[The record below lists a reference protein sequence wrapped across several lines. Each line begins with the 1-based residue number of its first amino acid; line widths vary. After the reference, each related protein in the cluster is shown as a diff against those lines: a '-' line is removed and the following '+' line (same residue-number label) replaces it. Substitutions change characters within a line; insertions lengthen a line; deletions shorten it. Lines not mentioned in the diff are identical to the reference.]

1 MLKRLCRAILRIT
14 RLSEKSDYAMVTF
27 PLNVPALRVV
37 QHIGVYYVAV
47 IPAEVL
53 LQVSYSDKL
62 TAKWDAE
69 RSTYVLDGTQRP
81 LQEKR
86 FKQIAEYITRSD
98 SAFPNTIILA
108 ANFRQEDG
116 LLETGP
122 DEAAQPDTPDLR
134 WSITVGANGS
144 AVLTIPTKEKL
155 AAIIDGQHRLLGFTQ
170 VKDPE
175 LLKMQL
181 ICSVFL
187 GLPKPFQAQLFAT
200 INSTQKA
207 VDKSQT
213 YELFGY
219 NLEDEDPEEWSPD
232 KLAVFI
238 ARRLG
243 TDSESPLRG
252 RVVIAAET
260 DEELKALGAD
270 VDWRVSTAVIVDGVL
285 RLISS
290 NPKRDTAAMLEGRRK
305 PREVLAQGRV
315 DRSVLRDLYLAG
327 QDEVLYILT
336 RNYLK
341 ACESI
346 FWKGAPNNSY
356 ITKTVG
362 VQALLDVL
370 KLVAKKANEDR
381 DISVTR
387 FEGILESA
395 ANIDFASDAFRN
407 ASGAGR
413 TSIKRAIAEACGL

>member
-1 MLKRLCRAILRIT
+1 ML
-14 RLSEKSDYAMVTF
+14 EDDMVTF
-27 PLNVPALRVV
+27 PLSVPALRVH

-62 TAKWDAE
+62 TAKWDSE
-69 RSTYVLDGTQRP
+69 RNIYVLEGTQRP

-86 FKQIAEYITRSD
+86 FQQIAEYIARED
-98 SAFPNTIILA
+98 SAFPNSIILA
-108 ANFRQEDG
+108 ANFRKEDG

-122 DEAAQPDTPDLR
+122 DETASPGTPDSR
-134 WSITVGANGS
+134 WTIVDGADGY

-155 AAIIDGQHRLLGFTQ
+155 AAIIDGQHRLLGFTR
-170 VKDPE
+170 VKDPGY
-175 LLKMQL
+175 LKMPL
-181 ICSVFL
+181 ICSIFL

-243 TDSESPLRG
+243 TDSESPLKG
-252 RVVIAAET
+252 RIVIAAET
-260 DEELKALGAD
+260 DEELKAFGEGA
-270 VDWRVSTAVIVDGVL
+270 DWRVSTAVIVDGIL

-290 NPKRDTAAMLEGRRK
+290 NPKRDTAAMLEGSRK
-305 PREVLAQGRV
+305 PRSILAQGRV

-336 RNYLK
+336 RNYLI
-341 ACESI
+341 ACQNI
-346 FWKGAPNNSY
+346 FWQRASKDSY

-370 KLVAKKANEDR
+370 KLLAKKANEDR
-381 DISVTR
+381 DISVSR
-387 FEGILESA
+387 FEGILEAA

-413 TSIKRAIAEACGL
+413 TTIKRAIATACRL

>member
-1 MLKRLCRAILRIT
+1 
-14 RLSEKSDYAMVTF
+14 MVTF
-27 PLNVPALRVV
+27 PLSVPALRVH
-37 QHIGVYYVAV
+37 QPIGVYYVAV

-69 RSTYVLDGTQRP
+69 RNIYVLDGTQRP
-81 LQEKR
+81 LQERR
-86 FKQIAEYITRSD
+86 FQQIADYIARAD

-116 LLETGP
+116 LLENGT
-122 DEAAQPDTPDLR
+122 DEIAQPDTPDPR
-134 WSITVGANGS
+134 WSVSDGPNGN
-144 AVLTIPTKEKL
+144 AILTIPTKEKL

-170 VKDPE
+170 VRDRE
-175 LLKMQL
+175 RLKMQL

-219 NLEDEDPEEWSPD
+219 NLEDENPKEWSPD

-243 TDSESPLRG
+243 TDSESPLKG

-260 DEELKALGAD
+260 DEELRALGAD
-270 VDWRVSTAVIVDGVL
+270 ADWRVSTAVIVDGVL

-290 NPKRDTAAMLEGRRK
+290 NPKRDTAAMLEGNRK
-305 PREVLAQGRV
+305 PRAVLSQGRV

-336 RNYLK
+336 LNYLK
-341 ACESI
+341 ACEAV
-346 FWKGAPNNSY
+346 FWGKAPKGSY
-356 ITKTVG
+356 ITKTIG
-362 VQALLDVL
+362 VQALLDIL

-387 FEGILESA
+387 FEDLLMPAG
-395 ANIDFASDAFRN
+395 NIDFAAAEFRN
-407 ASGAGR
+407 LSGAGR
-413 TSIKRAIAEACGL
+413 TTIKQAIVKACGL

>member
-1 MLKRLCRAILRIT
+1 
-14 RLSEKSDYAMVTF
+14 MVTF
-27 PLNVPALRVV
+27 PLSVPALRVV
-37 QHIGVYYVAV
+37 QPIGVYYVAV
-47 IPAEVL
+47 ISAEVL

-62 TAKWDAE
+62 TARWDAD
-69 RSTYVLDGTQRP
+69 RGIYVLEGTQRP

-86 FKQIAEYITRSD
+86 FQQIADYIARID

-122 DEAAQPDTPDLR
+122 QEGAPLGTPDPR
-134 WSITVGANGS
+134 WTVTESVDGRAL
-144 AVLTIPTKEKL
+144 LTIPSAEKL

-170 VKDPE
+170 VTDPAR
-175 LLKMQL
+175 LKMQL

-219 NLEDEDPEEWSPD
+219 NLEDEDPQEWSPD

-238 ARRLG
+238 ARKLG
-243 TDSESPLRG
+243 TDPESPLKG
-252 RVVIAAET
+252 RVVIAAEA

-270 VDWRVSTAVIVDGVL
+270 ADWRVSTAVVVDGIL

-290 NPKRDTAAMLEGRRK
+290 NPKRDTSTMLDGGRK
-305 PREVLAQGRV
+305 PRSALKQSRI
-315 DRSVLRDLYLAG
+315 DRSVLRDLYIAE
-327 QDEVLYILT
+327 QDQVLYILA
-336 RNYLK
+336 RNYLH
-341 ACESI
+341 ACQNI
-346 FWKGAPNNSY
+346 FWASAPKGSY

-362 VQALLDVL
+362 VQALFDIL
-370 KLVAKKANEDR
+370 KLVANGANERR
-381 DISVTR
+381 DISVKA
-387 FEGILESA
+387 FENILKPA
-395 ANIDFASDAFRN
+395 AGIDFTSDEFRN

-413 TSIKRAIAEACGL
+413 TTIKRALAAACGL

>member
-1 MLKRLCRAILRIT
+1 
-14 RLSEKSDYAMVTF
+14 MVTF
-27 PLNVPALRVV
+27 PLSVPALRVV
-37 QHIGVYYVAV
+37 QPIGVYYVTV

-53 LQVSYSDKL
+53 LEVSYSDKL
-62 TAKWDAE
+62 TARWDE
-69 RSTYVLDGTQRP
+69 KRNTYTLEGTQRP

-86 FKQIAEYITRSD
+86 FQQIAEYIARAD

-108 ANFRQEDG
+108 ANFRKEDG

-122 DEAAQPDTPDLR
+122 TEDDPPGTPDAR
-134 WSITVGANGS
+134 WTVVDGTDGTAT
-144 AVLTIPTKEKL
+144 LTIPTREKL
-155 AAIIDGQHRLLGFTQ
+155 AAIIDGQHRLLGFAQ
-170 VKDPE
+170 IKNSE
-175 LLKMQL
+175 RLKMQM

-243 TDSESPLRG
+243 TDSKSPLKG
-252 RVVIAAET
+252 RIVIAAET
-260 DEELKALGAD
+260 DEELKALGAE

-290 NPKRDTAAMLEGRRK
+290 NPKRDTAAMLEGSRK
-305 PREVLAQGRV
+305 PRSVLSNGRA
-315 DRSVLRDLYLAG
+315 DRSVLRDLYIAG
-327 QDEVLYILT
+327 QDEVLYILV
-336 RNYLK
+336 RNYLD
-341 ACESI
+341 ACQNT
-346 FWKGAPNNSY
+346 FWRNAPTGSY

-362 VQALLDVL
+362 VQALLDIL
-370 KLVAKKANEDR
+370 KIVAKKANENR
-381 DISVTR
+381 DISTSY
-387 FEGILESA
+387 FDGILKSA
-395 ANIDFASDAFRN
+395 ANIDFAADEFKN

-413 TSIKRAIAEACGL
+413 TTIKRALAAACGL

>member
-1 MLKRLCRAILRIT
+1 
-14 RLSEKSDYAMVTF
+14 MVTF
-27 PLNVPALRVV
+27 PLSVPALRVV
-37 QHIGVYYVAV
+37 QPIGVYYVAV

-69 RSTYVLDGTQRP
+69 RSIYVLEGTQRP

-86 FKQIAEYITRSD
+86 FQQIAEYITRAD

-108 ANFRQEDG
+108 ANFRQEEG

-122 DEAAQPDTPDLR
+122 DETSQSGTPDPR
-134 WSITVGANGS
+134 WSVADGIDGS
-144 AVLTIPTKEKL
+144 AMLTIPTKEKL

-170 VKDPE
+170 VKNPDR
-175 LLKMQL
+175 LKMQL

-238 ARRLG
+238 TRRLG
-243 TDSESPLRG
+243 TDSESPLKG

-270 VDWRVSTAVIVDGVL
+270 ADWRVSTAVIVDGVL

-290 NPKRDTAAMLEGRRK
+290 NPKRDTAAMLDGSRK
-305 PREVLAQGRV
+305 PRAVLSQGRV

-336 RNYLK
+336 RNYLD
-341 ACESI
+341 ACKNI
-346 FWKGAPNNSY
+346 FWRDAPKDSY

-381 DISVTR
+381 DISVSR
-387 FEGILESA
+387 FEGTLRPA
-395 ANIDFASDAFRN
+395 ADINFASDAFKN

-413 TSIKRAIAEACGL
+413 TTIKRAIVEACGL

>member
-1 MLKRLCRAILRIT
+1 M
-14 RLSEKSDYAMVTF
+14 
-27 PLNVPALRVV
+27 
-37 QHIGVYYVAV
+37 
-47 IPAEVL
+47 
-53 LQVSYSDKL
+53 
-62 TAKWDAE
+62 
-69 RSTYVLDGTQRP
+69 YVLDGTQRP

-86 FKQIAEYITRSD
+86 FQQIAEYITRED

-122 DEAAQPDTPDLR
+122 DEMSQSGTPDPR
-134 WSITVGANGS
+134 WSISDGVGGS
-144 AVLTIPTKEKL
+144 AMLTIPTKEKL

-170 VKDPE
+170 VKSNPDR
-175 LLKMQL
+175 LKMQL

-200 INSTQKA
+200 INSTQKS

-238 ARRLG
+238 TRRLG
-243 TDSESPLRG
+243 TDSESPLKG

-260 DEELKALGAD
+260 DEELKALGAEA
-270 VDWRVSTAVIVDGVL
+270 DWRVSTAVIVDGVL

-290 NPKRDTAAMLEGRRK
+290 NPKRDTAAMLEGSRK
-305 PREVLAQGRV
+305 PRVALSKGRV
-315 DRSVLRDLYLAG
+315 DRSVLRDLYIAG

-336 RNYLK
+336 RNYLD
-341 ACESI
+341 ACENT
-346 FWKGAPNNSY
+346 FWRDASKDSY

-370 KLVAKKANEDR
+370 KIVAKKANEDR
-381 DISVTR
+381 DISVSR
-387 FEGILESA
+387 FEEILKPA
-395 ANIDFASDAFRN
+395 ADIDFAADAFKN

-413 TSIKRAIAEACGL
+413 TTIKRAVVDACGL

>member
-1 MLKRLCRAILRIT
+1 
-14 RLSEKSDYAMVTF
+14 MVTF
-27 PLNVPALRVV
+27 PLSVPALRVV
-37 QHIGVYYVAV
+37 QPIGVYYVAV

-69 RSTYVLDGTQRP
+69 RSIYVLEGTQRP

-86 FKQIAEYITRSD
+86 FQQIAEYITRAD

-122 DEAAQPDTPDLR
+122 DEAAKPGTPDPR
-134 WSITVGANGS
+134 WSIADGADGS
-144 AVLTIPTKEKL
+144 ATLTIPTQERL
-155 AAIIDGQHRLLGFTQ
+155 AAIIDGQHRLLGFAQ
-170 VKDPE
+170 VRNSDR
-175 LLKMQL
+175 LKMQL

-238 ARRLG
+238 VRKLG
-243 TDSESPLRG
+243 TDPESSLKG

-260 DEELKALGAD
+260 DKELKALAAD
-270 VDWRVSTAVIVDGVL
+270 ADWRVSTAVIVDGVL

-290 NPKRDTAAMLEGRRK
+290 NPKRDTAAMLEDNRK
-305 PREVLAQGRV
+305 PRAVLGQGRV
-315 DRSVLRDLYLAG
+315 DRSVLRHLYLAG
-327 QDEVLYILT
+327 QDEVLYLLT

-341 ACESI
+341 ACEKI
-346 FWKGAPNNSY
+346 FWQNAPKDSY

-362 VQALLDVL
+362 VQALLDIL
-370 KLVAKKANEDR
+370 KLVAKKADEDR
-381 DISVTR
+381 DISASR
-387 FEGILESA
+387 FERILKPAEK
-395 ANIDFASDAFRN
+395 IDFAADEFKN

-413 TSIKRAIAEACGL
+413 TTIKRALMTACGL

>member
-1 MLKRLCRAILRIT
+1 
-14 RLSEKSDYAMVTF
+14 MVTF
-27 PLNVPALRVV
+27 PLSVPALRVI
-37 QHIGVYYVAV
+37 QPIGVYYVAV

-69 RSTYVLDGTQRP
+69 RSIYVLEGTQRP

-86 FKQIAEYITRSD
+86 FQQIAEYITRTD

-122 DEAAQPDTPDLR
+122 DETSQSGTPDPR
-134 WSITVGANGS
+134 WSITDGVDGTAM
-144 AVLTIPTKEKL
+144 LTIPTKEKL

-170 VKDPE
+170 VKKPE

-238 ARRLG
+238 TRRLG
-243 TDSESPLRG
+243 TDSESPLKG

-260 DEELKALGAD
+260 DEELKALGAEA
-270 VDWRVSTAVIVDGVL
+270 DWRVSTAVIVDGVL

-290 NPKRDTAAMLEGRRK
+290 NPKRDTAAMLDGSRK
-305 PREVLAQGRV
+305 PRAVLSQGRV

-336 RNYLK
+336 RNYLD
-341 ACESI
+341 ACKNI
-346 FWKGAPNNSY
+346 FWRDAPKDSY

-381 DISVTR
+381 DISVSR
-387 FEGILESA
+387 FEGTLKPA
-395 ANIDFASDAFRN
+395 AGIDFASDAFKN

-413 TSIKRAIAEACGL
+413 TTIKRAIVAACGL

>member
-1 MLKRLCRAILRIT
+1 MT
-14 RLSEKSDYAMVTF
+14 TF
-27 PLNVPALRVV
+27 PLSVPALRVV
-37 QHIGVYYVAV
+37 QPMGVYYVAV

-69 RSTYVLDGTQRP
+69 RSIYVLEGTQRP

-86 FKQIAEYITRSD
+86 FQQIAEYIARAD

-122 DEAAQPDTPDLR
+122 DGTAQTDAPDPR
-134 WSITVGANGS
+134 WRIADGADGS

-170 VKDPE
+170 VKDSDR
-175 LLKMQL
+175 LKMQL

-260 DEELKALGAD
+260 DEELKALGVDA
-270 VDWRVSTAVIVDGVL
+270 DWRVSTAVIVD
-285 RLISS
+285 
-290 NPKRDTAAMLEGRRK
+290 
-305 PREVLAQGRV
+305 
-315 DRSVLRDLYLAG
+315 
-327 QDEVLYILT
+327 
-336 RNYLK
+336 
-341 ACESI
+341 
-346 FWKGAPNNSY
+346 
-356 ITKTVG
+356 
-362 VQALLDVL
+362 
-370 KLVAKKANEDR
+370 
-381 DISVTR
+381 
-387 FEGILESA
+387 
-395 ANIDFASDAFRN
+395 
-407 ASGAGR
+407 
-413 TSIKRAIAEACGL
+413 

>member
-1 MLKRLCRAILRIT
+1 
-14 RLSEKSDYAMVTF
+14 MVTF
-27 PLNVPALRVV
+27 PLSVPALRVH
-37 QHIGVYYVAV
+37 QPIGVYYVAV

-62 TAKWDAE
+62 TAKWDAK
-69 RSTYVLDGTQRP
+69 RAIYVLDGTQRP

-86 FKQIAEYITRSD
+86 FQQIAEYIARAD

-122 DEAAQPDTPDLR
+122 DETAQPGTLDTR
-134 WSITVGANGS
+134 WSISDGPDGS
-144 AVLTIPTKEKL
+144 AVLTIPTKDKL

-175 LLKMQL
+175 RLKMQL

-238 ARRLG
+238 ARKLG
-243 TDSESPLRG
+243 TDVESPLKG

-260 DEELKALGAD
+260 DEELKALGAYAG
-270 VDWRVSTAVIVDGVL
+270 WRVSTAVIVDGVL

-290 NPKRDTAAMLEGRRK
+290 NPKRDTAAMLEGNRK
-305 PREVLAQGRV
+305 PRSVLGRGRA
-315 DRSVLRDLYLAG
+315 DRSVLRSLYLEG

-336 RNYLK
+336 RNYLD
-341 ACESI
+341 ACERI
-346 FWKGAPNNSY
+346 FWRNAPEGSY

-362 VQALLDVL
+362 VQALLDIL
-370 KLVAKKANEDR
+370 RLVAQKANEDR
-381 DISVTR
+381 DISVAH
-387 FEGILESA
+387 FESILQPA
-395 ANIDFASDAFRN
+395 AKIDFTADAFRN

-413 TSIKRAIAEACGL
+413 TTIKRAIAEACGL

>member
-1 MLKRLCRAILRIT
+1 
-14 RLSEKSDYAMVTF
+14 MVTF
-27 PLNVPALRVV
+27 PLSVPALRVV
-37 QHIGVYYVAV
+37 QPIGVYYVAV

-69 RSTYVLDGTQRP
+69 RSIYVLEGTQRP

-86 FKQIAEYITRSD
+86 FQQIAEYISRAD

-122 DEAAQPDTPDLR
+122 DEASQSGTPDPR
-134 WSITVGANGS
+134 WSISDGVDGS
-144 AVLTIPTKEKL
+144 AMLTIPTKEKL
-155 AAIIDGQHRLLGFTQ
+155 AAIIDGQHRLLAFAQ
-170 VKDPE
+170 VKNPDR
-175 LLKMQL
+175 LKMQL

-238 ARRLG
+238 TRRLG
-243 TDSESPLRG
+243 TDSESPLKG

-260 DEELKALGAD
+260 DEELKTLGAEAN
-270 VDWRVSTAVIVDGVL
+270 WRVSTAVIVDGVL

-290 NPKRDTAAMLEGRRK
+290 NPKRDTAAMLEGSRK
-305 PREVLAQGRV
+305 PRAILSQGRI
-315 DRSVLRDLYLAG
+315 DRSVLRELYLAG

-336 RNYLK
+336 RNYLN
-341 ACESI
+341 ACEKI
-346 FWKGAPNNSY
+346 FWRGAPKDSY

-370 KLVAKKANEDR
+370 KLVAKNANEDR
-381 DISVTR
+381 DISVSR
-387 FEGILESA
+387 FEGTLKPA
-395 ANIDFASDAFRN
+395 ADIDFAADAFKN

-413 TSIKRAIAEACGL
+413 TTIKRAIVAACGL

>member
-1 MLKRLCRAILRIT
+1 MI
-14 RLSEKSDYAMVTF
+14 TF
-27 PLNVPALRVV
+27 PLSVPVLRVH
-37 QHIGVYYVAV
+37 QPIGVYYVAV

-69 RSTYVLDGTQRP
+69 RNIYVLDGTQRP

-86 FKQIAEYITRSD
+86 FRQIAEYIDRED

-108 ANFRQEDG
+108 ANFRQENG

-122 DEAAQPDTPDLR
+122 DETAQPGTPDSR
-134 WSITVGANGS
+134 WSISDGPDGS

-170 VKDPE
+170 VKNPDR
-175 LLKMQL
+175 LKMQL

-243 TDSESPLRG
+243 TDTESPLKG

-260 DEELKALGAD
+260 DEELKALGTNA
-270 VDWRVSTAVIVDGVL
+270 DWRVSTAVIVDGIL
-285 RLISS
+285 RLISN
-290 NPKRDTAAMLEGRRK
+290 NPKRDTAAMLEGSRK
-305 PREVLAQGRV
+305 PRAVLGQGRV

-327 QDEVLYILT
+327 QDEVLYILA
-336 RNYLK
+336 RNYLD
-341 ACESI
+341 ACQNI
-346 FWKGAPNNSY
+346 FWGNAPKDSY

-362 VQALLDVL
+362 VQALLDIL
-370 KLVAKKANEDR
+370 KIVAKKANEDR
-381 DISVTR
+381 DISSVR
-387 FEGILESA
+387 FEIILKPA
-395 ANIDFASDAFRN
+395 ASIDFTADAFRN

-413 TSIKRAIAEACGL
+413 ATIKRAIAAACGL

>member
-1 MLKRLCRAILRIT
+1 
-14 RLSEKSDYAMVTF
+14 MVAF
-27 PLNVPALRVV
+27 PLQIPALRVV
-37 QHIGVYYVAV
+37 QPIGVYYVAV

-62 TAKWDAE
+62 TARWDAA
-69 RSTYVLDGTQRP
+69 RKTYILEGTQRP

-86 FKQIAEYITRSD
+86 FQQIAEYIARSD

-108 ANFRQEDG
+108 ANFRKDDG

-122 DEAAQPDTPDLR
+122 EEGAPAGTVDTR
-134 WSITVGANGS
+134 WTIADDANGR
-144 AVLTIPTKEKL
+144 AVLTIPSAEKL
-155 AAIIDGQHRLLGFTQ
+155 AAIIDGQHRLLGFTH
-170 VKDPE
+170 VSDPD
-175 LLKMQL
+175 LLGMEL

-219 NLEDEDPEEWSPD
+219 NLEDEDPQQWSPD

-238 ARRLG
+238 ARKLG
-243 TDSESPLRG
+243 TDPESPLKG

-260 DEELKALGAD
+260 DEELKALGAE
-270 VDWRVSTAVIVDGVL
+270 VDWRVSTAVVVDGVL

-290 NPKRDTAAMLEGRRK
+290 NPKRDTSIMLEDGRR
-305 PREVLAQGRV
+305 PRSALENART
-315 DRSVLRDLYLAG
+315 DRSKLRRLYLDG
-327 QDEVLYILT
+327 QDQVLYLLT
-336 RNYLK
+336 RNYLH
-341 ACESI
+341 ACQNI
-346 FWKGAPNNSY
+346 FWAAAPKGSF

-362 VQALLDVL
+362 VQALFDIL
-370 KLVAKKANEDR
+370 KLVAADANER
-381 DISVTR
+381 KNIAVKS
-387 FEGILESA
+387 FEAILRPAER
-395 ANIDFASDAFRN
+395 IDFTSDEFRN

-413 TSIKRAIAEACGL
+413 TTIKRAIASACGL

>member
-1 MLKRLCRAILRIT
+1 
-14 RLSEKSDYAMVTF
+14 MVTF
-27 PLNVPALRVV
+27 PLSVPALRVV
-37 QHIGVYYVAV
+37 QPIGVYYVAV

-69 RSTYVLDGTQRP
+69 RSIYVLEGTQRP

-86 FKQIAEYITRSD
+86 FQQIAEYIARAD

-116 LLETGP
+116 LIESGP
-122 DEAAQPDTPDLR
+122 DETAQPGTPDPR
-134 WSITVGANGS
+134 WSIADGTDGS
-144 AVLTIPTKEKL
+144 AVLTIPTEEKL

-175 LLKMQL
+175 RLKMQL

-243 TDSESPLRG
+243 TDSESPIKG

-270 VDWRVSTAVIVDGVL
+270 ADWRVSTAVIVDGVL

-290 NPKRDTAAMLEGRRK
+290 NPKRDTAAMLEGSRK
-305 PREVLAQGRV
+305 PRAVLAQGRV

-336 RNYLK
+336 RNYLD
-341 ACESI
+341 ACENI
-346 FWKGAPNNSY
+346 FWRNAPKDSY

-362 VQALLDVL
+362 VQALLDIL
-370 KLVAKKANEDR
+370 KIVAKKANEDR
-381 DISVTR
+381 DISVSR
-387 FEGILESA
+387 FEGILKSA
-395 ANIDFASDAFRN
+395 ENIDFAADAFKN

-413 TSIKRAIAEACGL
+413 TAIKRALVAACGL

>member
-1 MLKRLCRAILRIT
+1 
-14 RLSEKSDYAMVTF
+14 MVTF
-27 PLNVPALRVV
+27 PLSVPALRVV
-37 QHIGVYYVAV
+37 QPIGVYYVAV

-69 RSTYVLDGTQRP
+69 RSIYVLEGTQRP

-86 FKQIAEYITRSD
+86 FQQIAEYITRAD

-122 DEAAQPDTPDLR
+122 DETSQSGTPDPR
-134 WSITVGANGS
+134 WSVADGIDGS
-144 AVLTIPTKEKL
+144 AMLTIPTKEKL

-170 VKDPE
+170 VKNPDR
-175 LLKMQL
+175 LKMQL

-238 ARRLG
+238 TRRLG
-243 TDSESPLRG
+243 TDSESPLKG

-270 VDWRVSTAVIVDGVL
+270 ADWRVSTAVVVDGVL

-290 NPKRDTAAMLEGRRK
+290 NPKRDTAAMLDGSRK
-305 PREVLAQGRV
+305 PRAVLSQGRV

-336 RNYLK
+336 RNYLD
-341 ACESI
+341 ACKNI
-346 FWKGAPNNSY
+346 FWRDAPKDSY

-381 DISVTR
+381 DISVSR
-387 FEGILESA
+387 FEGTLRPA
-395 ANIDFASDAFRN
+395 ADINFASDAFKN

-413 TSIKRAIAEACGL
+413 TTIKRAIVEACGL

>member
-1 MLKRLCRAILRIT
+1 
-14 RLSEKSDYAMVTF
+14 MVTF
-27 PLNVPALRVV
+27 PLSVPALRVV
-37 QHIGVYYVAV
+37 QPIGVYYVAV

-69 RSTYVLDGTQRP
+69 RGIYVLDGTQRP

-86 FKQIAEYITRSD
+86 FQQIAEYIARAD

-122 DEAAQPDTPDLR
+122 DETAQPDTPDPR
-134 WSITVGANGS
+134 WSIADGSNGS

-155 AAIIDGQHRLLGFTQ
+155 AAIIDGQHRLLGFTRT
-170 VKDPE
+170 KNPD

-219 NLEDEDPEEWSPD
+219 NLEDEDPEDWSPD

-243 TDSESPLRG
+243 TDPESPLKG

-270 VDWRVSTAVIVDGVL
+270 ADWRVSTAVIVDGIL

-290 NPKRDTAAMLEGRRK
+290 NPKRDIAAMLEESRK
-305 PREVLAQGRV
+305 PRSVLGQGRV

-327 QDEVLYILT
+327 QDEVLYIMI
-336 RNYLK
+336 RNYLD
-341 ACESI
+341 ACEKV
-346 FWKGAPNNSY
+346 FWRDAPHGSY

-362 VQALLDVL
+362 VQALLDIL
-370 KLVAKKANEDR
+370 KLVAQRVNEER
-381 DISVTR
+381 DISAAR
-387 FEGILESA
+387 FEAILKPA
-395 ANIDFASDAFRN
+395 ANIDFSADVFRN

-413 TSIKRAIAEACGL
+413 TIIKRAVAEACLL

>member
-1 MLKRLCRAILRIT
+1 
-14 RLSEKSDYAMVTF
+14 MVTF
-27 PLNVPALRVV
+27 PLSVPALRVV
-37 QHIGVYYVAV
+37 QPIGVYYVAV
-47 IPAEVL
+47 IPAEAL
-53 LQVSYSDKL
+53 LQVTYSDKL
-62 TAKWDAE
+62 TARWDTE
-69 RSTYVLDGTQRP
+69 RGIYVLEGTQRP

-86 FKQIAEYITRSD
+86 FQQIAEYINRAD

-122 DEAAQPDTPDLR
+122 GEASRLGTPDPR
-134 WSITVGANGS
+134 WSISDCVDGS
-144 AVLTIPTKEKL
+144 AMLTIPTKEKL

-170 VKDPE
+170 VKNQDR
-175 LLKMQL
+175 LKMQL

-238 ARRLG
+238 TRRLG
-243 TDSESPLRG
+243 TDSESPLKG

-270 VDWRVSTAVIVDGVL
+270 ADWRVSTAVIVDGVL

-290 NPKRDTAAMLEGRRK
+290 NPKRDTAAMLEGSRK
-305 PREVLAQGRV
+305 PRTVLSQGRV

-327 QDEVLYILT
+327 QDEVLYVLT
-336 RNYLK
+336 RNYLD
-341 ACESI
+341 ACENI
-346 FWKGAPNNSY
+346 FWRDAPKDSY

-370 KLVAKKANEDR
+370 RLVAKKANEDR
-381 DISVTR
+381 DISVSR
-387 FEGILESA
+387 FEGILRPA
-395 ANIDFASDAFRN
+395 ADIDFAADTFKN

-413 TSIKRAIAEACGL
+413 ATIRRAVVEACGL

>member
-1 MLKRLCRAILRIT
+1 
-14 RLSEKSDYAMVTF
+14 MVTF
-27 PLNVPALRVV
+27 PLSVPALRVV
-37 QHIGVYYVAV
+37 QPIGVYYVAV

-69 RSTYVLDGTQRP
+69 RSIYVLEGTQRP

-86 FKQIAEYITRSD
+86 FHQIAEYIDRTD
-98 SAFPNTIILA
+98 SAFPNAIILA

-122 DEAAQPDTPDLR
+122 DEMSQSGTPDPR
-134 WSITVGANGS
+134 WSISDGVDGS
-144 AVLTIPTKEKL
+144 AMLTIPTGEKL

-170 VKDPE
+170 VKNPE
-175 LLKMQL
+175 RLKMQL

-219 NLEDEDPEEWSPD
+219 NLEDEDPKEWSPD

-238 ARRLG
+238 TRKLG
-243 TDSESPLRG
+243 TDSESPLKG

-260 DEELKALGAD
+260 DEELKALGAE

-290 NPKRDTAAMLEGRRK
+290 NPKRDTAAMLEDSRK
-305 PREVLAQGRV
+305 PRAVLSQGRV

-336 RNYLK
+336 RNYLD
-341 ACESI
+341 ACENI
-346 FWKGAPNNSY
+346 FWRDAPKDSY

-381 DISVTR
+381 DISVSR
-387 FEGILESA
+387 FEETLKPA
-395 ANIDFASDAFRN
+395 AGIDFASDAFKN

-413 TSIKRAIAEACGL
+413 TTIKRAIVAACGL

>member
-1 MLKRLCRAILRIT
+1 M
-14 RLSEKSDYAMVTF
+14 AMF
-27 PLNVPALRVV
+27 PLSVPALRVC
-37 QHIGVYYVAV
+37 QPIGVYYVAV
-47 IPAEVL
+47 IPADVL

-69 RSTYVLDGTQRP
+69 RSIYVLEGTQRP

-86 FKQIAEYITRSD
+86 FQQIAEYIARAD

-108 ANFRQEDG
+108 ANFRQDDG

-122 DEAAQPDTPDLR
+122 DETAPAGTADPR
-134 WSITVGANGS
+134 WVIADGADGS

-155 AAIIDGQHRLLGFTQ
+155 AAIIDGQHRLLGFTH
-170 VKDPE
+170 VKDPDR
-175 LLKMQL
+175 LKMQL
-181 ICSVFL
+181 ICSVFV

-243 TDSESPLRG
+243 TDSESSLKG

-260 DEELKALGAD
+260 DEELKAFGAD
-270 VDWRVSTAVIVDGVL
+270 ADWQVSTAAIVDGVL

-290 NPKRDTAAMLEGRRK
+290 NPKRDTAAMLEGNRK
-305 PREVLAQGRV
+305 PRAVLHRGRV

-336 RNYLK
+336 RNYLA
-341 ACESI
+341 ACERT
-346 FWKGAPNNSY
+346 FWRNAPKGSY

-362 VQALLDVL
+362 VQALLDIL
-370 KLVAKKANEDR
+370 KLVAQKANEER
-381 DISVTR
+381 DISAAR
-387 FEGILESA
+387 FECILQPA
-395 ANIDFASDAFRN
+395 AKIDFTADEFRN

-413 TSIKRAIAEACGL
+413 TTIKRAIAQACGL

>member
-1 MLKRLCRAILRIT
+1 
-14 RLSEKSDYAMVTF
+14 MVTF
-27 PLNVPALRVV
+27 PLRVPALRVV
-37 QHIGVYYVAV
+37 QPIGVYYVAV
-47 IPAEVL
+47 IPADVL

-62 TAKWDAE
+62 TAKWDAA
-69 RSTYVLDGTQRP
+69 RGTYVLDGTQRP

-86 FKQIAEYITRSD
+86 FQQIAEYITRAD

-116 LLETGP
+116 LLETGL
-122 DEAAQPDTPDLR
+122 DETSRSGTPDPR
-134 WSITVGANGS
+134 WSISDGVDGS
-144 AVLTIPTKEKL
+144 AMLTIPTKEKL

-170 VKDPE
+170 VKNPDR
-175 LLKMQL
+175 LKMQL

-238 ARRLG
+238 TRKLG
-243 TDSESPLRG
+243 TDSESPLKG

-260 DEELKALGAD
+260 DEELKALGAEAE
-270 VDWRVSTAVIVDGVL
+270 WRVSTAVIVDGVL

-290 NPKRDTAAMLEGRRK
+290 NPKRDTAAMLEGSRK
-305 PREVLAQGRV
+305 PRAVLSQGRV

-336 RNYLK
+336 RNYLD
-341 ACESI
+341 ACENI
-346 FWKGAPNNSY
+346 FWRDAPKDSY

-370 KLVAKKANEDR
+370 RLVAKKANEDR
-381 DISVTR
+381 DISVSR
-387 FEGILESA
+387 FEEILKPA
-395 ANIDFASDAFRN
+395 AGIDFVADAFKN

-413 TSIKRAIAEACGL
+413 TTIKRAIVAACGL

>member
-1 MLKRLCRAILRIT
+1 
-14 RLSEKSDYAMVTF
+14 MVTF
-27 PLNVPALRVV
+27 PFRVPALRVV
-37 QHIGVYYVAV
+37 QPIGVYYVTV
-47 IPAEVL
+47 IPAEIL
-53 LQVSYSDKL
+53 LHVSYSDKL
-62 TAKWDAE
+62 TAKWSAE
-69 RSTYVLDGTQRP
+69 RSTYVLEGTQRP

-86 FKQIAEYITRSD
+86 IQQIADYISRED
-98 SAFPNTIILA
+98 SAFPNAIILA

-122 DEAAQPDTPDLR
+122 SEPAQADTPDPR
-134 WSITVGANGS
+134 WTISDGVDGIAI
-144 AVLTIPTKEKL
+144 LTIPTNEKL

-170 VKDPE
+170 VEDPNRM
-175 LLKMQL
+175 KMQL

-187 GLPKPFQAQLFAT
+187 GLPKPYQAQLFAT

-238 ARRLG
+238 ARKLG
-243 TDSESPLRG
+243 MDVESPLRG
-252 RVVIAAET
+252 RIVIAAET
-260 DEELKALGAD
+260 DEELKAVGVNA
-270 VDWRVSTAVIVDGVL
+270 DWRVSTAVIVDGLL

-290 NPKRDTAAMLEGRRK
+290 NPKSDTAAMMAGNRK
-305 PREVLAQGRV
+305 PREALKRGRV

-336 RNYLK
+336 RNYLH
-341 ACESI
+341 ACDNI
-346 FWKGAPNNSY
+346 FWRNAPKDSY

-370 KLVAKKANEDR
+370 RLIAKKVNEER
-381 DISVTR
+381 DISVSR
-387 FEGILESA
+387 FENALKA
-395 ANIDFASDAFRN
+395 AARIDFAADEFKN

-413 TSIKRAIAEACGL
+413 TAIKRAIADACGL

>member
-1 MLKRLCRAILRIT
+1 
-14 RLSEKSDYAMVTF
+14 MVEF
-27 PLNVPALRVV
+27 PLRVPALRVV
-37 QHIGVYYVAV
+37 QPIGVYYVAL

-53 LQVSYSDKL
+53 LEVSYSDKL
-62 TAKWDAE
+62 TARWDE
-69 RSTYVLDGTQRP
+69 QRKIYFLDGTQRP

-86 FKQIAEYITRSD
+86 FQQIAEYIARAD

-108 ANFRQEDG
+108 ANFRKEDG

-122 DEAAQPDTPDLR
+122 DEGDSSDTPDPR
-134 WSITVGANGS
+134 WTIADSADGT
-144 AVLTIPTKEKL
+144 AVLTIPSKEKL
-155 AAIIDGQHRLLGFTQ
+155 AAIIDGQHRLLGFTH
-170 VKDPE
+170 VKNPE
-175 LLKMQL
+175 RLKMQM

-238 ARRLG
+238 TRRLG
-243 TDSESPLRG
+243 TDAESPLKG

-260 DEELKALGAD
+260 DEELKAFGAD
-270 VDWRVSTAVIVDGVL
+270 ADWRVSTAVIVDGIL

-290 NPKRDTAAMLEGRRK
+290 NPKRDTAAMLEGSRQ
-305 PREVLAQGRV
+305 PRSILAQGRV
-315 DRSVLRDLYLAG
+315 DRSVLRDLYLVG
-327 QDEVLYILT
+327 QDEVLYILV
-336 RNYLK
+336 RNYLL
-341 ACESI
+341 ACENV
-346 FWKGAPNNSY
+346 FWGNASKDSY

-370 KLVAKKANEDR
+370 KLVAKSANEER
-381 DISVTR
+381 DISVSR
-387 FEGILESA
+387 FEEILKAA
-395 ANIDFASDAFRN
+395 ANIDFAADAFKN

-413 TSIKRAIAEACGL
+413 ATIKRALVAACGV